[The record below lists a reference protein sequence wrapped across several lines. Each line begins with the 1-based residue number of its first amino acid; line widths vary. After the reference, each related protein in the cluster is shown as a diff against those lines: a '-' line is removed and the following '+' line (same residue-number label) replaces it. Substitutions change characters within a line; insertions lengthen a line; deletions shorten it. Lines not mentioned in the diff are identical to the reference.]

1 MSTGAEP
8 WEDPGWETGTRAP
21 ARPAAHRP
29 GAPGPAPDPRF
40 RRFVLETRCT
50 ELPSR
55 PAQLWRSK
63 FSANCE
69 VPQCPRH
76 SSAPGAGPRPRPG
89 SRAPPRPAPRPAA
102 RGRPGRARPYLF
114 QVALAQA
121 RRCCVPRSSAAAA
134 AGSLLPR
141 SLRLGEL
148 MNFNLRRVLMVTPEP
163 GSAPTR
169 ARRRALRHAAP
180 RRGPRPALRPL
191 RGNLGESRKPSGP
204 PGSRPGPT
212 PPPGARHPPALQVN
226 HCS

>member
-1 MSTGAEP
+1 MGRPQEGDGHA
-8 WEDPGWETGTRAP
+8 GP
-21 ARPAAHRP
+21 ARPTAHRP
-29 GAPGPAPDPRF
+29 GAPEPAPAPRF
-40 RRFVLETRCT
+40 RPFVLETRCT

-55 PAQLWRSK
+55 PVQLRRSK

-69 VPQCPRH
+69 APQGPRH
-76 SSAPGAGPRPRPG
+76 SSAQGAGPRPRPG

-102 RGRPGRARPYLF
+102 RGRAGRARPYLF

-148 MNFNLRRVLMVTPEP
+148 MNFNLRRVLMVTPKARSARAP
-163 GSAPTR
+163 GAAPCAT
-169 ARRRALRHAAP
+169 P

-204 PGSRPGPT
+204 PGARPGPT
-212 PPPGARHPPALQVN
+212 PPPRARHPPALRVN